1 MKFLSQFP
9 IRTKIIAVTMLTA
22 ATALFLAGGTL
33 YLYEV
38 NHYTATL
45 DRDLQTIAK
54 IIGANSVAAISFD
67 DKVAATET
75 LAALRAE
82 PQILAACLYRGD
94 GVPFARFSREGYKG
108 TFPPTPGLDGSVHD
122 GDRLTYFGGIEDER
136 EHHRVGT
143 LYFEADFSGLRQRLN
158 SYAELLGLVLATSCI
173 VAFGLS
179 ALLQRYISEPV
190 VKLASTMKKVSES
203 RDYSLRVPLESG
215 HEFGQLIEGFNQML
229 QEIET
234 AHQELEAF
242 SFSVSHDLRAPLR
255 AVDGFSQAMEEDFGA
270 QLPEAGRRQLKM
282 IRGNAERMGELI
294 DDLLAFARL
303 GRQPVRKQSVETEQL
318 VRATLADLQT
328 THAGRKVE
336 INIGKLPSCEGDS
349 SLLKQVWVNLLSNA
363 LKYTREREKAEV
375 EIGSVK
381 TNGADIFFVR
391 DNGTGFDMRY
401 ADKLFG
407 VFQRLHRAEEY
418 EGTGVG
424 LAIVQRIVNRH
435 GGRVWADAAVDRGAT
450 FFFTLEKE
458 AKS

>member
-1 MKFLSQFP
+1 LE
-9 IRTKIIAVTMLTA
+9 IV
-22 ATALFLAGGTL
+22 
-33 YLYEV
+33 
-38 NHYTATL
+38 
-45 DRDLQTIAK
+45 AK

-67 DKVAATET
+67 DKIAATET

-94 GVPFARFSREGYKG
+94 GMPLAKFSREGFKA
-108 TFPPTPGLDGSVHD
+108 TFPSTPGPDGSIHA

-143 LYFEADFSGLRQRLN
+143 LYFEADFSGLRQRLG
-158 SYAELLGLVLATSCI
+158 SYAKLLALVLATSCV
-173 VAFGLS
+173 VALGLS

-190 VKLASTMKKVSES
+190 VKLASTIRKVSAN

-215 HEFGQLIEGFNQML
+215 HEFGQLITGFNEML
-229 QEIET
+229 QEIGT

-255 AVDGFSQAMEEDFGA
+255 AVDGFSQALAEDFGP
-270 QLPEAGRRQLKM
+270 QLPEDGRHQLKM
-282 IRGNAERMGELI
+282 IRANAKRMGELI

-303 GRQPVRKQSVETEQL
+303 GRQPVRKQFVETEQL

-328 THAGRKVE
+328 AHTGRQVE
-336 INIGKLPSCEGDS
+336 IKIGSLPSCKGDS

-363 LKYTREREKAEV
+363 LKYTRRREKTEI
-375 EIGSVK
+375 EIGCVK
-381 TNGADIFFVR
+381 TDGADTFFVR

-401 ADKLFG
+401 ADRLFG
-407 VFQRLHRAEEY
+407 VFQRLHREQDY

-435 GGRVWADAAVDRGAT
+435 GGRVWVDAAVDRGAT